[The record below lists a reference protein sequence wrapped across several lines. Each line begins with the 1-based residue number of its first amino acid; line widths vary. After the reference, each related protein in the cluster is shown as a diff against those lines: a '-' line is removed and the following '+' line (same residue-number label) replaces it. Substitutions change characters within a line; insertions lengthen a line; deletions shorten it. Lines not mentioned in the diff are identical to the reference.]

1 MSDRFFDVYYRGGE
15 TPSFCYR
22 SGEMVYEEMFYNGA
36 LITLGYN
43 AAGYPLDVLS
53 NCPTHLDR
61 RYYTE
66 PYAFNIELDGQS
78 VDFDLDFVSF
88 DTEKTE
94 DAIHSVLTLKSCI
107 KPVLLR
113 VHTVLDG
120 SQMFTR
126 YIEIENLG
134 ESSINISRLSLV
146 SGGLED
152 MDIERLTDERDAEKF
167 YSVGCFADDRWG
179 REGEFVWRD
188 LQTDVTSIDTRF
200 NRDRFRHPLV
210 FVRNNCLGKI
220 WFAQIGWSGGCR
232 FTLDYNAKA
241 ETASSHLGFKAEIL
255 SHNPMHV
262 IAKGETFTTPQV
274 HMGLVY
280 GDLDDAVNQMHS
292 HIRKSVLKTDC
303 HSLLIGGGM
312 GAEHDMS
319 VQTSKCFADRLAEMG
334 AEVFIVDAGWAC
346 PPGEEMRW
354 SDYNGINVD
363 NPDRYP
369 NGLCEVVD
377 YCHSIGIKF
386 GLWMDIDVIGK
397 LVPLYNEHP
406 EYRAV
411 NTLGE
416 RSGNFLDYSRPDVEK
431 LAYDTL
437 VRIITD
443 YKIDLLRIDCNVDY
457 KDYFGVRDTGLGV
470 KECTSLRHFN
480 AIYRIF
486 RKLRERFP
494 DVIFENCAGGGGRTD
509 LGMMKPFNHT
519 WVSDCQCAPHSL
531 YITNGMTM
539 ALPPE
544 RVDRLFAGMGCHSFG
559 SFDLQMRNTMLTHMS
574 LNVIA
579 PAAAQMN
586 RKQLE
591 FVKHST
597 DIYKNFIRPFLP
609 ECSVYHHTPD
619 TNEAVKKGYMALEVT
634 AKDKSHG
641 AATAYTLTMSKND
654 GVVIKLKGVDRS
666 KTYKVTLDNNR
677 ETITVSGA
685 ELAGEGIRL
694 NLSSPLQSE
703 LVLYQAL

>member
-1 MSDRFFDVYYRGGE
+1 MSDRFFDVYYRSGDN
-15 TPSFCYR
+15 PSFCYR
-22 SGEMVYEEMFYNGA
+22 SGEMVYEEMLYNGA

-43 AAGYPLDVLS
+43 GAGYPLDVLS
-53 NCPTHLDR
+53 NCPTNLER
-61 RYYTE
+61 RFYTE

-78 VDFDLDFVSF
+78 IDYDLEFVSF

-94 DAIHSVLTLKSCI
+94 DAVHSVLTLKSRI

-134 ESSINISRLSLV
+134 ESSINISRLSLI

-152 MDIERLTDERDAEKF
+152 MDVERLTDERDVGKF
-167 YSVGCFADDRWG
+167 YSVGCFTDDRWG
-179 REGEFVWRD
+179 REGEFAWRD

-200 NRDRFRHPLV
+200 NRDRFRHPIV
-210 FVRNNCLGKI
+210 FVRNNVMGKI

-232 FTLDYNAKA
+232 FTLDYNVKA
-241 ETASSHLGFKAEIL
+241 ETASSHLSFKAEIL
-255 SHNPMHV
+255 SHNPMYV
-262 IAKGETFTTPQV
+262 IAKGESYTTPEV
-274 HMGLVY
+274 HMGMVY

-303 HSLLIGGGM
+303 RSLLIGGGM

-319 VQTSKCFADRLAEMG
+319 FETSKCFADRLSQMG
-334 AEVFIVDAGWAC
+334 AEVFIVDAGWVC

-354 SDYNGINVD
+354 GDYNGINTD
-363 NPDRYP
+363 DPERYP
-369 NGLCEVVD
+369 NGLAELAD
-377 YCHSIGIKF
+377 YCHSIGMKF
-386 GLWMDIDVIGK
+386 GLWVDIDSIGK
-397 LVPLYNEHP
+397 LTPLYNEHP
-406 EYRAV
+406 EYRAE

-416 RSGNFLDYSRPDVEK
+416 RSGNFLDYSHPEVEK
-431 LAYDTL
+431 IAYDIL

-443 YKIDLLRIDCNVDY
+443 YKIDLLRVDCNVDY

-486 RKLRERFP
+486 NSLHKRFP
-494 DVIFENCAGGGGRTD
+494 DIVFENCAGGGGRTD
-509 LGMMKPFNHT
+509 LGIMKPFNHT

-559 SFDLQMRNTMLTHMS
+559 TLALQMRNTMLTHMS

-586 RKQLE
+586 EKQLE

-597 DIYKNFIRPFLP
+597 DVYKNFIRPFLP
-609 ECSVYHHTPD
+609 ESLIYHHTSD
-619 TNEAVKKGYMALEVT
+619 TNKAVQKGFMSLEVT
-634 AKDKSHG
+634 AADKSRG
-641 AATAYTLTMSKND
+641 AATVYTLTMSENED
-654 GVVIKLKGVDRS
+654 VVIKLKGVDRS
-666 KTYKVTLDNNR
+666 ENYKITLDNSR
-677 ETITVSGA
+677 ETFILSGA
-685 ELAGEGIRL
+685 DLASEGIRL
-694 NLSSPLQSE
+694 NLSSPLLSE
-703 LVLYQAL
+703 LVLYEKS